1 MSEINTNKI
10 VGDAFE
16 ELTIAEM
23 TQVQGTGDIEMRITP
38 VTTPACA
45 FTAGVLVSYQVV
57 RTIKGR
63 CGGRYIQ

>member
-23 TQVQGTGDIEMRITP
+23 TQVQGVGDVEARFTTP
-38 VTTPACA
+38 VCA
-45 FTAGVLVSYQVV
+45 FSVSFMATAQLVSVLK
-57 RTIKGR
+57 TCWLLKND
-63 CGGRYIQ
+63 GGGF

>member
-23 TQVQGTGDIEMRITP
+23 TQVQGTGDIQARSTILCFI
-38 VTTPACA
+38 A
-45 FTAGVLVSYQVV
+45 SYGLSVGIV
-57 RTIKGR
+57 KSLKGS
-63 CGGRYIQ
+63 C

>member
-23 TQVQGTGDIEMRITP
+23 TQVQGTGDVEVRSTP
-38 VTTPACA
+38 ICT
-45 FTAGVLVSYQVV
+45 FTAGVTVSIVIV
-57 RTIKGR
+57 KTLKGR
-63 CGGRYIQ
+63 C